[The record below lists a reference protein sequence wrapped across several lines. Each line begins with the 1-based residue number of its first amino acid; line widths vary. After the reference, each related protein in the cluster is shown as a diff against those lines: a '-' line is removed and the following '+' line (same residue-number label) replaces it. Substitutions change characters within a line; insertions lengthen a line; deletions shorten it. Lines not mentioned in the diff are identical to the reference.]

1 MNGDLCI
8 APQAATLDL
17 APGARRAPSGPAQ
30 PSTRNLT
37 IQPPAATPPP
47 VLVPAVARQDETMRL
62 RSLLTDP
69 GVHVNMVHDQESG
82 RTVLR
87 VQDATTGEV
96 VDQIPSE
103 ELLRL
108 YATMR
113 ESLIDERA

>member
-1 MNGDLCI
+1 MNGDLSI

-17 APGARRAPSGPAQ
+17 TPSARRAPSGPVQ
-30 PSTRNLT
+30 PTTRNLT
-37 IQPPAATPPP
+37 IQPPAPTAPP
-47 VLVPAVARQDETMRL
+47 VLVPAVARQDETARL

-69 GVHVNMVHDQESG
+69 GVHVNMVHDKASG

-87 VQDATTGEV
+87 VKDATTGEV

-113 ESLIDERA
+113 ESLVDERA